1 MKKFLFLLC
10 LLNVYTIGY
19 SQDADFKRRANDAFT
34 EITEGKL
41 SLHFI
46 DAITGNPIQGA
57 KVIIEGIIEG
67 ETDFKG
73 SIKFEPK
80 EANVIYKIFFEHP
93 KYIPTAGEIE
103 IMAGTL
109 FLNRFSISPILEIN
123 NLRIVVDWADKPADL
138 DANLVKTGGYHISYR
153 TKKVS
158 DDGEAQLDRD
168 DRDGNGPE
176 TITVYKT
183 NHYDKYQYYIE
194 DFTNRSKSKSKDL
207 SKSRAIVRVY
217 GEGRLMM
224 SVQIDRNAGRGNH
237 WDVFEIVNG
246 QIIVIN
252 QLN

>member
-80 EANVIYKIFFEHP
+80 EANVIYKIFFEQ
-93 KYIPTAGEIE
+93 
-103 IMAGTL
+103 
-109 FLNRFSISPILEIN
+109 
-123 NLRIVVDWADKPADL
+123 
-138 DANLVKTGGYHISYR
+138 GG
-153 TKKVS
+153 
-158 DDGEAQLDRD
+158 Q
-168 DRDGNGPE
+168 
-176 TITVYKT
+176 
-183 NHYDKYQYYIE
+183 
-194 DFTNRSKSKSKDL
+194 
-207 SKSRAIVRVY
+207 
-217 GEGRLMM
+217 
-224 SVQIDRNAGRGNH
+224 
-237 WDVFEIVNG
+237 
-246 QIIVIN
+246 
-252 QLN
+252 